1 MLTTVCTLLVLGNHS
16 RRFKEVFIAA
26 QMELRQTFA
35 MEMVELPMKE
45 KVTISQRRGQLSI

>member
-1 MLTTVCTLLVLGNHS
+1 
-16 RRFKEVFIAA
+16 
-26 QMELRQTFA
+26 MELRQTFA